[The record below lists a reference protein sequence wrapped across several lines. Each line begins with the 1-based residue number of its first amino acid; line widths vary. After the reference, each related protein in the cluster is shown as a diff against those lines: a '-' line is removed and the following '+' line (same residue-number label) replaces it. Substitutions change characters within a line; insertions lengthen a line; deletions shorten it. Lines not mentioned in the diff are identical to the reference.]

1 MIAVI
6 SLFLL
11 WLYFHVRG
19 LSCNQEPGFV
29 ADNLAT
35 AFRNFPLYLFR
46 PIVNRAYISH
56 LKVTTLKYLR
66 GKAGWKLSR

>member
-11 WLYFHVRG
+11 WLYFHVRSI
-19 LSCNQEPGFV
+19 SCNQEPGFA

-46 PIVNRAYISH
+46 PIVKMQQSLH
-56 LKVTTLKYLR
+56 F
-66 GKAGWKLSR
+66 SS

>member
-1 MIAVI
+1 MIALI

-19 LSCNQEPGFV
+19 LSCNQEPSFA

-35 AFRNFPLYLFR
+35 VFRNFPR
-46 PIVNRAYISH
+46 D
-56 LKVTTLKYLR
+56 
-66 GKAGWKLSR
+66 LSRPVVKMQQS

>member
-1 MIAVI
+1 MIALI

-19 LSCNQEPGFV
+19 LSCNQEPSFA

-35 AFRNFPLYLFR
+35 VFRNFP
-46 PIVNRAYISH
+46 SD
-56 LKVTTLKYLR
+56 
-66 GKAGWKLSR
+66 LSRPVVKMQQS